1 MLAGYTLAWSNWTL
15 ALIVAVVALQYFEA
29 KARREEKWM
38 LQRFPD
44 YETYMRH
51 VPRRVL

>member
-15 ALIVAVVALQYFEA
+15 AIIVGVVALQYFEA
-29 KARREEKWM
+29 KARREERWM
-38 LQRFPD
+38 LERFPD
-44 YETYMRH
+44 YKAYMRH